1 MYFSRHMLMDL
12 VIAMVPYLD
21 KESIKSLYKT
31 ILPWLQVGNIFIFQY
46 FLTLL
51 TGAWKDL
58 DFIQRKKLPPDAT
71 CFINLQREFDKN

>member
-1 MYFSRHMLMDL
+1 MDL

-46 FLTLL
+46 FLSLL
-51 TGAWKDL
+51 TRAW
-58 DFIQRKKLPPDAT
+58 I
-71 CFINLQREFDKN
+71 